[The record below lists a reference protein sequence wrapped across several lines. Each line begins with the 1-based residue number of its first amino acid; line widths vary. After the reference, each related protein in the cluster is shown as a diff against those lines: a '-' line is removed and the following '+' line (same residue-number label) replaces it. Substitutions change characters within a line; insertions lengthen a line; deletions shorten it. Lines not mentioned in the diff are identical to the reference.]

1 MPNLFGKR
9 IRLRAVEKEDLP
21 TFMPWLNDPEVT
33 ENLLIF
39 APMSLYEEERWYE
52 KMISGP
58 FAEHVLVIEAKNPD
72 ITTGYQPI
80 GTCSFMSIQQRN
92 HSAEIGIMIGE
103 KSFWDQGYGTET
115 MRLLVDYGFGTLN
128 LHRIWLQVY
137 AKNKRGIRTYEKA
150 GFQYEGKYRESHYQ
164 HGRYYDV
171 LLMSILR
178 DEWEVNF
185 PTDINHS
192 SEAKEK

>member
-9 IRLRAVEKEDLP
+9 IRLRAVEREDLP

-52 KMISGP
+52 KMMSGP
-58 FAEHVLVIEAKNPD
+58 MTEHVLVIEAKNPD
-72 ITTGYQPI
+72 TPTGYQPI
-80 GTCSFMSIQQRN
+80 GTCSFMSIQER
-92 HSAEIGIMIGE
+92 HLSAEIGIMIGE
-103 KSFWDQGYGTET
+103 KSYWDQGYGTET
-115 MRLLVDYGFGTLN
+115 MQLMIDYGFGTLN

-150 GFQYEGKYRESHYQ
+150 GFQYEGKFRDGHYQ

-171 LLMSILR
+171 HLMSVLR
-178 DEWEVNF
+178 DEWKEHF
-185 PTDINHS
+185 PTETSLSFI
-192 SEAKEK
+192 EKDK

>member
-9 IRLRAVEKEDLP
+9 IRLRAAEREDLP

-52 KMISGP
+52 KMMSGP
-58 FAEHVLVIEAKNPD
+58 IAEHVLVIEAKNPD
-72 ITTGYQPI
+72 TPTGYQPI
-80 GTCSFMSIQQRN
+80 GTCSFMSFQQR
-92 HSAEIGIMIGE
+92 HLSAEIGIMIGE
-103 KSFWDQGYGTET
+103 KSYWDQGYGTET
-115 MRLLVDYGFGTLN
+115 MQLLIDYGFGTLN

-150 GFQYEGKYRESHYQ
+150 GFQYEGKFRDGHYQ

-171 LLMSILR
+171 HLMSVLR
-178 DEWEVNF
+178 DEWKEHF
-185 PTDINHS
+185 PTETSLSFI
-192 SEAKEK
+192 EKEK